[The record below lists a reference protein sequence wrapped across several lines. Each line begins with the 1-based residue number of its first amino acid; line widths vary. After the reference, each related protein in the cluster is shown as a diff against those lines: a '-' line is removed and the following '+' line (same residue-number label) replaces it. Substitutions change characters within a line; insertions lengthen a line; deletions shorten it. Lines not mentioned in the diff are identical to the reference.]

1 VDERAAAGSP
11 AASETES
18 LRDRNHVPM
27 NRHTDRTRI
36 LLGIPVFNEE
46 RYLPTVLARVRR
58 FARDILVVDD
68 GSTDRTPALLA
79 EHPVDVVRHQE
90 NRGYGRSMR
99 EMLRSAALDGY
110 DWLVVMDCDEQHEPE
125 AIPDFVEAIEEAD
138 AGTHPADVVSG
149 SRYLADAADSD
160 VPPADRRSINAEIT
174 AELNRRLGWRLT
186 DAFCGFKAYR
196 IEACRRLRLDV
207 DGYDFPMQFWVQA
220 ASKGLAIREIPVKLI
235 YNDPS
240 RTFGGPLDEARTRR
254 RIYQATLARE
264 LLRCREFLSTAAL
277 QGLGVS
283 GRRTARFG
291 TAILTSE
298 RRTGTTLA

>member
-1 VDERAAAGSP
+1 MQR
-11 AASETES
+11 
-18 LRDRNHVPM
+18 R
-27 NRHTDRTRI
+27 TDLTRI

-46 RYLPTVLARVRR
+46 RYLPTVLERVRR
-58 FARDILVVDD
+58 YARDVLVVDD

-79 EHPVDVVRHQE
+79 EHPVDVIRHLE

-99 EMLRSAALDGY
+99 DMLRAAALDGY

-125 AIPDFVEAIEEAD
+125 AIPEFVRAIEEAD
-138 AGTHPADVVSG
+138 DGSHPADVISG
-149 SRYLADAADSD
+149 SRYLRATEDGDT
-160 VPPADRRSINAEIT
+160 PPADRRSINAEIT
-174 AELNRRLGWRLT
+174 AELNRRLGWGLT

-196 IEACRRLRLDV
+196 ISACNRLRLDV

-220 ASKGLAIREIPVKLI
+220 AAKGLAIREIPVKLI

-240 RTFGGPLDEARTRR
+240 RSFGGPLDEARTRR

-264 LLRCREFLSTAAL
+264 LLRCREFLTTSAL

-283 GRRTARFG
+283 GRRNARFG

-298 RRTGTTLA
+298 RRAGPVFG

>member
-1 VDERAAAGSP
+1 MTPRI
-11 AASETES
+11 
-18 LRDRNHVPM
+18 DRS
-27 NRHTDRTRI
+27 RI

-79 EHPVDVVRHQE
+79 EHPVDVVRHRE

-99 EMLRSAALDGY
+99 DMLRAAALDGY

-125 AIPDFVEAIEEAD
+125 AIPDFVQAIEEAD
-138 AGTHPADVVSG
+138 SARRPADVVSG
-149 SRYLADAADSD
+149 SRYLVETSDADT
-160 VPPADRRSINAEIT
+160 PPADRRSINAEIT

-196 IEACRRLRLDV
+196 ISACRRLRLDV

-220 ASKGLAIREIPVKLI
+220 AAKGLAVREIPVKLI

-240 RTFGGPLDEARTRR
+240 RSFGGPLDEARTRR

-264 LLRCREFLSTAAL
+264 LLRCREFLPTSAL

-298 RRTGTTLA
+298 RRPGADLG

>member
-1 VDERAAAGSP
+1 
-11 AASETES
+11 
-18 LRDRNHVPM
+18 M
-27 NRHTDRTRI
+27 NAPTDRTRI

-46 RYLPTVLARVRR
+46 QYLPRVLAKVRS

-79 EHPVDVVRHQE
+79 QHPVDVIRHRE

-99 EMLRSAALDGY
+99 DMLRAAALDGY
-110 DWLVVMDCDEQHEPE
+110 EWLVVMDCDEQHEPE
-125 AIPDFVEAIEEAD
+125 AIPEFVAAIEAAD
-138 AGTHPADVVSG
+138 SGERPADIVSG
-149 SRYLADAADSD
+149 SRYLRATEDGDT
-160 VPPADRRSINAEIT
+160 PPADRRSINAEIT
-174 AELNRRLGWRLT
+174 TELNLRLGWCLT

-196 IEACRRLRLDV
+196 VSACNRLRLDV

-220 ASKGLAIREIPVKLI
+220 AAEGLLVREIPVKLI

-240 RTFGGPLDEARTRR
+240 RSFGGPLDEARTRR

-264 LLRCREFLSTAAL
+264 LLRCRDLLPPAAI

-283 GRRTARFG
+283 GRRTTRFG
-291 TAILTSE
+291 TAILSSMPA
-298 RRTGTTLA
+298 RRDAIAN

>member
-1 VDERAAAGSP
+1 MTIA
-11 AASETES
+11 
-18 LRDRNHVPM
+18 
-27 NRHTDRTRI
+27 TDRSRI

-46 RYLPTVLARVRR
+46 RYLPTVLERVRR

-68 GSTDRTPALLA
+68 GSTDGTPGLLA
-79 EHPVDVVRHQE
+79 EHPVEVIRHRE

-99 EMLRSAALDGY
+99 DMLRAAALDGY

-125 AIPDFVEAIEEAD
+125 AIPEFVRAIEEAD
-138 AGTHPADVVSG
+138 DGSHPADVVSG
-149 SRYLADAADSD
+149 SRYLVATADAD
-160 VPPADRRSINAEIT
+160 PPPPDRRSINAEIT
-174 AELNRRLGWRLT
+174 AELNRRLGWRLGWELT

-196 IEACRRLRLDV
+196 TAACRRLRLDV

-220 ASKGLAIREIPVKLI
+220 AAKGLAIREIPVKLI

-240 RTFGGPLDEARTRR
+240 RSFGGPLDEARTRR

-264 LLRCREFLSTAAL
+264 LLRCREFLPTAAL

-283 GRRTARFG
+283 GRRNARFG

-298 RRTGTTLA
+298 RRVGTLSA

>member
-1 VDERAAAGSP
+1 MTPR
-11 AASETES
+11 
-18 LRDRNHVPM
+18 
-27 NRHTDRTRI
+27 TDRSRI

-79 EHPVDVVRHQE
+79 EHPVDVVRHRE

-99 EMLRSAALDGY
+99 DMLRAAALDDY

-125 AIPDFVEAIEEAD
+125 AIPDFVRAIEEAD
-138 AGTHPADVVSG
+138 SGPHPADIVSG
-149 SRYLADAADSD
+149 SRYLVETSGADT
-160 VPPADRRSINAEIT
+160 PPADRRSINAEIT

-196 IEACRRLRLDV
+196 ISACRRLRLDV

-220 ASKGLAIREIPVKLI
+220 AAKGLAVREIPVKLI

-240 RTFGGPLDEARTRR
+240 RSFGGPLDEARTRR

-264 LLRCREFLSTAAL
+264 LLRCREFLPASAL
-277 QGLGVS
+277 QGLGLS

-298 RRTGTTLA
+298 RRSGARLV